1 LPPPELNMSDL
12 SPPQR
17 SSSKA
22 LVASLVVSQIV
33 VAGVAA
39 YSILKGTKPDAK
51 IASLNGQV
59 ASLTSQLEDSQKEIS
74 ELRARTMPITLS
86 IDRDAINAGYN
97 LNVFNQ
103 AMTSLRLHFM
113 VSGNEVRG
121 SKITRAVIDGGRFI
135 IIPGLAKGDVV
146 KINCEGYDDRSV
158 TIK

>member
-1 LPPPELNMSDL
+1 MSDLPPPK
-12 SPPQR
+12 R

-22 LVASLVVSQIV
+22 LVASLIVSQIS
-33 VAGVAA
+33 VAGIAA
-39 YSILKGTKPDAK
+39 YSFFKGNRSDTK

-97 LNVFNQ
+97 LNVYNE
-103 AMTSLRLHFM
+103 ARTSLRFHFM

-135 IIPGLAKGDVV
+135 IIPGLARGDVV
-146 KINCEGYDDRSV
+146 KINCDGYDDRSV